1 MDIYALF
8 ALALLRPV
16 CLYLGMFYARASL
29 SYPQYFYLSLIPSS
43 LLNFDSLFPLQATRF
58 VE

>member
-16 CLYLGMFYARASL
+16 CLYLGMFYARATL

-43 LLNFDSLFPLQATRF
+43 LST
-58 VE
+58 